1 MLSLKSISIR
11 NKLIAL
17 PVFFAI
23 ALLSMVG
30 LEYYSLSQN
39 HDDATVINVA
49 GRQRMLT
56 KKFSA
61 EELARVTVGESALAN
76 ALVAGKTA
84 DLYQTSLDALLKGG
98 TTYADLGMTKPIQ
111 LPTPSYKP
119 FIDQLHIVQQNWQQ
133 QLDLA
138 RQLEAATDDTQRS
151 QLASRFL
158 LQNHKAMAEMN
169 KAVGIYTGY
178 ANQKLDHLIV
188 ESLQLG
194 ALFLAMIIGLSWL
207 LVSDIMKPINYLVL
221 VSRRISRGNLQP
233 DEEIT
238 QYITA
243 NEVGMLAHHIELMR
257 ESLQEALSDVHKAS
271 SSITLSSNQVSE
283 LASQINASNLSEQQR
298 FDAMSDSASALK
310 EASQRLN
317 EISEDTVQLVGSC
330 FDLSENASNLVGE
343 NIQMMD
349 STTQQT
355 EKASVL
361 IRDLS
366 QTAEQV
372 YGIVDAIRAISE
384 QTNLLALNA
393 AIEAARAGEQG
404 RGFAVVAD
412 EVRTLAARTGEST
425 DEIAS
430 LITRLTDGVEQV
442 VTSMESVSEKV
453 NDSRTKSQETAKGIN
468 QVRETIQSVAN
479 SQQQVDHQIEAQN
492 QHLDVMA
499 TSQAELHQIIEDS
512 HQKTETSSMV
522 ADQLSKVSET
532 VGDLLDRF
540 DLDTSH
546 HAIQRDSNDKRNFP
560 RLDVALSYVLTQG
573 ELRAQG
579 LTQDVSM
586 GGLKVVTALT
596 TPFNPSQ
603 PVGLS
608 ISYLYEGQNK
618 QIEVVG
624 RIVDTNSDAG
634 QRSYH
639 IEYQSLNQDQRDQL
653 QEIFAYKRMKSEF
666 SDTHKRGY
674 AIPDPH
680 GMSLDNQPG

>member
-207 LVSDIMKPINYLVL
+207 LISDIMKPINYLVL

-233 DEEIT
+233 DKEIT
-238 QYITA
+238 KYITA

-257 ESLQEALSDVHKAS
+257 ESLQEALSDVRKAS

-317 EISEDTVQLVGSC
+317 EISEDTVQLVDSC
-330 FDLSENASNLVGE
+330 FELSENASNLVGE

-492 QHLDVMA
+492 QHLEVMA

-540 DLDTSH
+540 DLDTNH

-560 RLDVALSYVLTQG
+560 RLDVALSYMLTQG

-586 GGLKVVTALT
+586 GGLKVVTALA

-603 PVGLS
+603 PVSLS
-608 ISYLYEGQNK
+608 ISYLYEGVNK
-618 QIEVVG
+618 QLEVVG
-624 RIVDTNSDAG
+624 RIVDTSSDAG

-680 GMSLDNQPG
+680 GMTLDKQPG